1 MAQQAARSAR
11 GGGDQARPGAYE
23 LLKRAVLQGEF
34 KPGEPLREVHLAQW
48 CGVSRTPVREALR
61 RLEQDG
67 LIHWEGPSL
76 TVRRRSPEEIL
87 DIYTTRIV
95 LESTVASVA
104 AERRTDHDLRQLD
117 WALDRAASVT
127 AGDAAALV
135 EVNAAFNRRV
145 WQASHNESLIDLLER
160 LNLHLGRYP
169 ETTLVAPGR
178 WERSKQAHEELVA
191 AIRER
196 DADGAAEIA
205 TRHFTQAREIRLALF
220 AAEDAGGGRPERSL
234 RGARS

>member
-1 MAQQAARSAR
+1 VAQQAARSVR
-11 GGGDQARPGAYE
+11 GGSGGDRSRPDAYE
-23 LLKRAVLQGEF
+23 LLKAAVLQGEF
-34 KPGEPLREVHLAQW
+34 QPGEALREVQLAQW

-67 LIHWEGPSL
+67 LIRWEGSSL

-95 LESTVASVA
+95 LEKTVAAVA
-104 AERRTDHDLRQLD
+104 AERRTDHDLRQLE
-117 WALDRAASVT
+117 WAVERGASATV
-127 AGDAAALV
+127 DDPIALA

-169 ETTLVAPGR
+169 RTTLVAPGR
-178 WERSKQAHEELVA
+178 WERSKQAHAELVA
-191 AIRER
+191 AISER
-196 DADGAAEIA
+196 DAERAAAIA
-205 TRHFTQAREIRLALF
+205 ERHFTQAREIRLALF
-220 AAEDAGGGRPERSL
+220 AAEDAG
-234 RGARS
+234 

>member
-1 MAQQAARSAR
+1 MLR
-11 GGGDQARPGAYE
+11 
-23 LLKRAVLQGEF
+23 LAVLQGDF
-34 KPGEPLREVHLAQW
+34 KPGEPLREVQLAQW

-67 LIHWEGPSL
+67 LVRWEGSSL

-95 LESTVASVA
+95 LEATVASVA
-104 AERRTDHDLRQLD
+104 AERRTEHDLLQLR
-117 WALDRAASVT
+117 WALDRGAAI
-127 AGDAAALV
+127 AATDEPSALV

-145 WQASHNESLIDLLER
+145 WEASHNESLIDLLER

-178 WERSKQAHEELVA
+178 WPQSRQNHEELVA
-191 AIRER
+191 AIEAR
-196 DADGAAEIA
+196 DADRAAEIA
-205 TRHFTQAREIRLALF
+205 RRHFTQAREIRLALF
-220 AAEDAGGGRPERSL
+220 AVEDSVRR
-234 RGARS
+234 